1 MEHFD
6 AISRSRILNRRPG
19 ARRSG
24 AWLAGAICALAMTSC
39 METAAP
45 TREGGGNTLATALQ
59 VPASFSDVLVA
70 GGLAGPSLMAIAP
83 DGRIFVSEQGGKVRV
98 IKNGAL
104 LPTPFVTLAVSS
116 EGERG
121 ALGIAFDPAFAS
133 NQLVYVYY
141 TSSSGPHNRVSRFT
155 ASGDVASAGETILLD
170 LPNLSTATNHNGG
183 ALQFGLDGKLY
194 VAVGD
199 NANAGNS
206 QNMGTTLGKMLRI
219 NPDGT
224 IPTDNPFYGSTTGNN
239 RAIWAL
245 GLRNP
250 FTFAV
255 QPGTGRMFINDVGQD
270 TYEEIDDGIPGANY
284 GWPNYEGPSSNSAFK
299 TPFHYYHHNT
309 GGCAIAGGDFYNP
322 TVSGFPPEYS
332 GDYFFADYCGG
343 WIRRIDLSTK
353 AVTEFASGLSSPTDI
368 RTGMDGSLYYLNR
381 GTGSVRKISYA
392 SSQVPVISQHPA
404 NATASVGGSATFTV
418 AATGGAPLAYQWQ
431 RNLADIQGATGT
443 AYTLANVQTAD
454 NGAAFRC
461 VVSNSAGQVNSNEA
475 MLTVTTNLMPTADI
489 TAPAAGSAFSGGQT
503 IAFAGTGTDPEDGI
517 LPASAFTWEAR
528 LYHDDGNPHSHPY
541 YGPVSGIKA
550 GSFVIPDQGEM
561 SPNILFRIFLTV
573 KDAQNLSH
581 TDSVDIFPVRTT
593 VTLATAP
600 AGLQLK
606 LDGIPVASPSITG
619 VAGMRRT
626 LEAVSPQVSG
636 GRTWVFASWSD
647 GGAALHTVSWPASA
661 ITLTAT
667 FREEAAPQTLEAES
681 ARLYGAVVSNFSSGY
696 TGTGYADYVHKRND
710 FVEWTVNAPAAGSK
724 TLDFRYGLAPA
735 ARSLRITVNGVTV
748 RSSLSFPSTG
758 SWTTWRIVSL
768 PVNLNAGTNK
778 VRATAI
784 GYSGPNMDNLTV
796 R

>member
-1 MEHFD
+1 MAHYD
-6 AISRSRILNRRPG
+6 AYPFSRDLI
-19 ARRSG
+19 RRSG
-24 AWLAGAICALAMTSC
+24 LWLTGAVCALAMASC

-45 TREGGGNTLATALQ
+45 TLGGGGNTLSTALQ
-59 VPASFSDVLVA
+59 VPPSFSDVVVA
-70 GGLAGPSLMAIAP
+70 AGLAGPTLMAIAP
-83 DGRIFVSEQGGKVRV
+83 DGRIFVSEQGGRVRV
-98 IKNGAL
+98 IKNGVL
-104 LPTPFVTLAVSS
+104 LPTPFVTLSVSS

-121 ALGIAFDPAFAS
+121 ALGIAFDPAFTS

-141 TSSSGPHNRVSRFT
+141 TSANGPHNRVSRFT
-155 ASGDVASAGETILLD
+155 ASGDVASGGETILLD

-199 NANAGNS
+199 NANANNA

-224 IPTDNPFYGSTTGNN
+224 IPTDNPFYGSAAGNN

-270 TYEEIDDGIPGANY
+270 TYEEIDEGVTGLNY
-284 GWPNYEGPSSNSAFK
+284 GWPNYEGPSNNAAFK
-299 TPFHYYHHNT
+299 APFHYYHHNT

-322 TVSGFPPEYS
+322 ATPGFPSEYT

-343 WIRRIDLSTK
+343 WIKRLDLSTHT
-353 AVTEFASGLSSPTDI
+353 VTDFASGLSSPTDI
-368 RTGMDGSLYYLNR
+368 RTGSDGSLYYLNR
-381 GTGSVRKISYA
+381 GAGAVRKVSYA
-392 SSQVPVISQHPA
+392 ASQIPVISQHPS
-404 NATASVGGSATFTV
+404 NATATVGGSVSFTV
-418 AATGGAPLAYQWQ
+418 AATGGVPLAYQWQ
-431 RNLADIQGATGT
+431 RNQTDIQGANGT
-443 AYTLANVQTAD
+443 TYALANVQAAD
-454 NGAAFRC
+454 SGAAFRC
-461 VVSNSAGQVNSNEA
+461 VVSNSAGSVNSNQA
-475 MLTVTTNLMPTADI
+475 TLTVTTNRFPTADI
-489 TAPAAGSAFSGGQT
+489 TSPAAGSAFSGGQT
-503 IAFAGTGTDPEDGI
+503 IAFAGTGTDPEDGT
-517 LPASAFTWEAR
+517 LPASAFTWEAK

-541 YGPVSGIKA
+541 YGPVSGSKS

-573 KDAQNLSH
+573 KDAQNLVH
-581 TDSVDIFPVRTT
+581 KDSVDILPVKAT
-593 VTLATAP
+593 VTLATVP

-626 LEAVSPQVSG
+626 LEAVSPQASG
-636 GRTWVFASWSD
+636 GKTWVFASWSD
-647 GGAALHTVSWPASA
+647 GGAALHTALWPATA
-661 ITLTAT
+661 TTFTAT
-667 FREEAAPQTLEAES
+667 FREEAAAETLEAES
-681 ARLYGAVVSNFSSGY
+681 ALLSGAVRSNVSPGY
-696 TGTGYADYVHKRND
+696 TGTGYADYIHKRND
-710 FVEWTVNAPAAGSK
+710 FVEWTVNAPTAGSK
-724 TLDFRYGLAPA
+724 TLDFRYSLAPA
-735 ARSLRITVNGVTV
+735 ARSLKITVNGVTV
-748 RSSLSFPSTG
+748 RSSFSFPSTG
-758 SWTTWRIVSL
+758 SWTTWKIVSL

-784 GYSGPNMDNLTV
+784 GASGPNMDNLTV